1 MADEYGY
8 FNVSVGWYN
17 PEEEGHP
24 FHPLSGLAYEV
35 YYHRKGNKTAKRIAK
50 GYLDENGKATIEEKA
65 SRYRVFDKDTSFVTY
80 IYSKTED
87 SKVFW
92 RRTENGVDNVSEHYF
107 YTQCSGKTTTTTRT
121 FNIRDDGVR
130 RRLFIASMLHIAG
143 RFLKE
148 AYGLEPK
155 TVKCLYP
162 DSFTKKDVSFADVSK
177 NTIHIIENDYNT
189 RALQVLFHEY
199 GHIYQ
204 KMFIP
209 GRLFDGAGHSS
220 GMDLSVNR
228 SKEKGIRQAFI
239 EGHATYFASRVADKY
254 KTLLGK
260 GKMVSDLVLEKMDT
274 TAPYGGEGNE
284 ANVYYFLYDLTD
296 GYGAERSLYLAD
308 GVVTHQLMMDSED
321 KIRYSDSEIHSI
333 FKGLKEPNLY
343 NFVCEVLSRH
353 PNDTL
358 KINVLLTMNGI
369 APCNIRTKKVD
380 KKKDIFE
387 VEWEPGGAETS
398 CTSSGCGDKEKGV
411 CQTNQDECLVNLY
424 APNELNVVIASS
436 DVVKKKKSY
445 EFKWSNVDY
454 LQDRGYNY
462 VAVKIKGIAP
472 LDPKTEYES
481 TYCCAG
487 FPPFFDGKETL
498 TILPSMF
505 NKYSCK
511 EPKEI
516 NIDGIKVKVSWEK
529 VSFDNHFYFDLENA
543 SYIRFEFIDKT
554 FNSLDISFV
563 GNIGRE
569 EPSYLVTAIDKDG
582 KRFEKYYPEK
592 EIRLATKLNANLGV
606 DGCNFLIQ
614 VVNDVEASQI
624 IKRIVFSNRQRLK
637 PIHTGPRETEGLGS
651 SVFVGKNIHDVI
663 EGVVPSGKKP
673 IKAKKK

>member
-8 FNVSVGWYN
+8 FNVSVGWFN
-17 PEEEGHP
+17 PEEEGRP

-50 GYLDENGKATIEEKA
+50 GYLDENGKAAIEEKA

-177 NTIHIIENDYNT
+177 NTIHIIENDYNGRPLKT
-189 RALQVLFHEY
+189 IFHEY

-204 KMFIP
+204 RMFIP
-209 GRLFDGAGHSS
+209 NKLFDSTGHSS
-220 GMDLSVNR
+220 AMDLSVNR
-228 SKEKGIRQAFI
+228 SKEEGIRQAFI
-239 EGHATYFASRVADKY
+239 EGHATYFASRVVDKY
-254 KTLLGK
+254 KTLLGT
-260 GKMVSDLVLEKMDT
+260 GKIVSDLVFENMDT
-274 TAPYGGEGNE
+274 TASFGGEGNE
-284 ANVYYFLYDLTD
+284 AHVYHFLYDLTD
-296 GYGAERSLYLAD
+296 GYGSERSLYSAD
-308 GVVTHQLMMDSED
+308 GVITHQLMMDNED

-343 NFVCEVLSRH
+343 NFVCELLNRH
-353 PNDTL
+353 SNDML
-358 KINVLLTMNGI
+358 KINLLLTMNGI

-398 CTSSGCGDKEKGV
+398 CASSDCKNNEMGV
-411 CQTNQDECLVNLY
+411 CKTNQDECIVNLY

-436 DVVKKKKSY
+436 GVVKKKRSY
-445 EFKWSNVDY
+445 EFKWSKVGY

-462 VAVKIKGIAP
+462 VAVKIKGVAP
-472 LDPKTEYES
+472 LEPKTEYES

-487 FPPFFDGKETL
+487 FAPFYDGKETL

-505 NKYSCK
+505 NKFNCK
-511 EPKEI
+511 EPKEYD
-516 NIDGIKVKVSWEK
+516 IDGLKVNVSWEK
-529 VSFDNHFYFDLENA
+529 VDYDNRFRFKLER
-543 SYIRFEFIDKT
+543 STLIKFEFKDKT
-554 FNSLDISFV
+554 FNYLDINCA
-563 GNIGRE
+563 GNLGNDD
-569 EPSYLVTAIDKDG
+569 PVYLVTVIDKEG
-582 KRFEKYYPEK
+582 KRIEKRYPEK
-592 EIRLATKLNANLGV
+592 DVRVMRGLYANLSI
-606 DGCNFLIQ
+606 DGCTFMIQ
-614 VVNDVEASQI
+614 VLNYVEESQI
-624 IKRIVFSNRQRLK
+624 IKRIVFSNKERLK
-637 PIHTGPRETEGLGS
+637 PIGSHTKAPEGLGKG
-651 SVFVGKNIHDVI
+651 VFSDKNTHDVI
-663 EGVVPSGKKP
+663 NTIDSHGKKP
-673 IKAKKK
+673 TKFKKQ